1 MEGKC
6 QAAFSCH
13 LWAPAKATV
22 IVGNAFSTGVESSK
36 LCRFIG
42 FHGKRG
48 LLWNSLLCSFTFSS
62 QNFCCWYHTL
72 WNWGP
77 FCFLFF
83 CFYSSRSFFLR
94 WIFFFFFFHC
104 HCRISRG
111 FFFPLVSAPSIF
123 SFLQSLDSHYSQLIL
138 AMFFLLISS
147 DLKECCLHLNS
158 KYDFL
163 PQSCNIIYAFLM
175 LFVNL
180 GRQQRRLYM

>member
-94 WIFFFFFFHC
+94 WIFFFFFF
-104 HCRISRG
+104 SLSLQNLKG
-111 FFFPLVSAPSIF
+111 FFLSTG
-123 SFLQSLDSHYSQLIL
+123 
-138 AMFFLLISS
+138 ISTV
-147 DLKECCLHLNS
+147 NI
-158 KYDFL
+158 FL
-163 PQSCNIIYAFLM
+163 PAVIRLPLQPINPGHVLFVDQFWFERM
-175 LFVNL
+175 LFASEFKIWFPTTKP
-180 GRQQRRLYM
+180 

>member
-1 MEGKC
+1 ME
-6 QAAFSCH
+6 QPLVLIHILQSEFLLLVSY
-13 LWAPAKATV
+13 
-22 IVGNAFSTGVESSK
+22 SMK
-36 LCRFIG
+36 LR
-42 FHGKRG
+42 
-48 LLWNSLLCSFTFSS
+48 
-62 QNFCCWYHTL
+62 
-72 WNWGP
+72 P
-77 FCFLFF
+77 FLF
-83 CFYSSRSFFLR
+83 SFLLFL
-94 WIFFFFFFHC
+94 FQSFLLFKMNLFFFFFHC

-163 PQSCNIIYAFLM
+163 PQSRNIIYAFLM

>member
-1 MEGKC
+1 M
-6 QAAFSCH
+6 
-13 LWAPAKATV
+13 AKES
-22 IVGNAFSTGVESSK
+22 FVEQPLVLTHILQSD
-36 LCRFIG
+36 F
-42 FHGKRG
+42 
-48 LLWNSLLCSFTFSS
+48 LLLVSYSMRLR
-62 QNFCCWYHTL
+62 
-72 WNWGP
+72 P
-77 FCFLFF
+77 FLF
-83 CFYSSRSFFLR
+83 SFLLFLFQSFLLFK
-94 WIFFFFFFHC
+94 INLFFFFHC

-163 PQSCNIIYAFLM
+163 PQSRNIIYAFLM